1 MKNGLNLTPQPATAA
16 AQAHM
21 TFDLSTQPPR
31 MSTPAPPRSRHQH
44 PVLGLVLMGGG
55 ARTAYQAG
63 ALKAIGQLLSHR
75 AGSSKAFPFQVLA
88 GTSAGAMNATF
99 LASKAMDGLAGLD
112 DLAQFWTG
120 LRTEA
125 VYRLPQTPLDKFS
138 RWATAVGLLRSAR
151 AHAAAMDSLA
161 LVNTLH
167 RTIALERIDTALHHG
182 VLQAL
187 AVTASSYSSGIHWTF
202 CQTRD
207 GQPIPWSRP
216 GRRAEQQPI
225 TIEHLMASSAIPFIF
240 PSTPL
245 WVDGGMEFFGDGS
258 MRHISPLSS
267 AVQLGADRIL
277 AIGVSQP
284 QRVGLVA
291 SARTSGRPTL
301 GTIAGHAMASI
312 FHDTLEADVE
322 QITRINQALEHLPE
336 AIRGGLPLRSVQVLT
351 LQPSASLDALAQD
364 HAHTLPQPIRR
375 VLEGLGALRAS
386 GAALASYL
394 LFEPGFIAALMA
406 LGQADVQARA
416 DEILSFLSPAG
427 EHPVP

>member
-1 MKNGLNLTPQPATAA
+1 
-16 AQAHM
+16 
-21 TFDLSTQPPR
+21 
-31 MSTPAPPRSRHQH
+31 
-44 PVLGLVLMGGG
+44 MGGG

-63 ALKAIGQLLSHR
+63 ALQAIGQLLR
-75 AGSSKAFPFQVLA
+75 RTAGASPTFPFQVLA
-88 GTSAGAMNATF
+88 GTSAGALNATF
-99 LASKAMDGLAGLD
+99 LASKALDGLLGLD
-112 DLAQFWTG
+112 DLAQFWAHI
-120 LRTEA
+120 RTEA

-138 RWATAVGLLRSAR
+138 RWATAVGLLRSVR
-151 AHAAAMDSLA
+151 GHAAAMDSLA

-167 RTIALERIDTALHHG
+167 QAIALERIDTALHSG

-187 AVTASSYSSGIHWTF
+187 AVTASSYSSGVHWTF

-245 WVDGGMEFFGDGS
+245 WVDGGMEYFGDGS
-258 MRHISPLSS
+258 MRQISPLSS
-267 AVQLGADRIL
+267 AVHLGADRIL

-284 QRVGLVA
+284 QRASLVA
-291 SARTSGRPTL
+291 PASPAGRPSL
-301 GTIAGHAMASI
+301 GTIAGHAMASV

-322 QITRINQALEHLPE
+322 QINRINQALDSLPE
-336 AIRGGLPLRSVQVLT
+336 AVRANLPLRPVRVLT
-351 LQPSASLDALAQD
+351 LQPSASLDALAQA
-364 HAHTLPQPIRR
+364 HAHTLPRPILR
-375 VLEGLGALRAS
+375 VLEGLGALRGS

-394 LFEPGFIAALMA
+394 LFEPEFISALMA

-416 DEILSFLSPAG
+416 EDILAFLAPTGA
-427 EHPVP
+427 HPVR